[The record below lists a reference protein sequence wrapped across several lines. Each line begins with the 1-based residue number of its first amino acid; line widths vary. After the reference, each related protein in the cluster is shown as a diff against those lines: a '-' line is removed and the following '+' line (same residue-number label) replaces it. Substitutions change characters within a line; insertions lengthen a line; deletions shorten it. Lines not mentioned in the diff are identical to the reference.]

1 MSFSKGQF
9 LEIELKIFAHYNTK
23 CPPMFH
29 CVGHQKRVQK
39 QIFFA
44 IGKRHLTFSKNGMQ
58 HLVLS
63 YNSSKRFTISSIKG
77 PKKLKFE
84 KFSLPLQTVVQQEPK
99 TYYWIAKLF
108 WLLLKKNFDKLSP
121 GRLKRT
127 ENRCPKHC
135 LNMIGGKLSIYQK
148 VNHVKSPEFFV
159 F

>member
-1 MSFSKGQF
+1 MYFFFRSKCLILLSVMILVHFQCIWVTWM
-9 LEIELKIFAHYNTK
+9 LLKITEHGIPISNQCATLSAHQCSIVLDIK
-23 CPPMFH
+23 K
-29 CVGHQKRVQK
+29 GVQK

-121 GRLKRT
+121 GSLKRT
-127 ENRCPKHC
+127 EK
-135 LNMIGGKLSIYQK
+135 
-148 VNHVKSPEFFV
+148 
-159 F
+159 